1 MKIYATVIWQNLR
14 QRVEY
19 EVNRQ
24 IRRACRPN
32 NVATVTPVKVA
43 RLLGAGTVIESG
55 LNDGD
60 IVVTEGHLLL
70 GAGDGARAQSGGMT

>member
-24 IRRACRPN
+24 IRRARRPN
-32 NVATVTPVKVA
+32 NATVTPVKVA

-60 IVVTEGHLLL
+60 IVVTEVTVRERKA
-70 GAGDGARAQSGGMT
+70 GA

>member
-24 IRRACRPN
+24 IRRARKPN

-60 IVVTEGHLLL
+60 IVVKEVTV
-70 GAGDGARAQSGGMT
+70 RAQSGGMT

>member
-19 EVNRQ
+19 EFNRQ
-24 IRRACRPN
+24 IRRARRPS
-32 NVATVTPVKVA
+32 NVATVTHVKVA
-43 RLLGAGTVIESG
+43 LLGAKTVIESG

-60 IVVTEGHLLL
+60 IVVTEVRLRERKA
-70 GAGDGARAQSGGMT
+70 GA

>member
-1 MKIYATVIWQNLR
+1 LR
-14 QRVEY
+14 QRVKY

-24 IRRACRPN
+24 IRCARSPN

-43 RLLGAGTVIESG
+43 RLLGAETVIESG

-60 IVVTEGHLLL
+60 IVVTEVTMCERK
-70 GAGDGARAQSGGMT
+70 AGV

>member
-1 MKIYATVIWQNLR
+1 LR

-24 IRRACRPN
+24 IRRARRPN

-60 IVVTEGHLLL
+60 IVVKEVTVRARKA
-70 GAGDGARAQSGGMT
+70 GA

>member
-19 EVNRQ
+19 EINRQ
-24 IRRACRPN
+24 IRHARRPN
-32 NVATVTPVKVA
+32 NIAVTPVKVA
-43 RLLGAGTVIESG
+43 RLLGAETVIESG

-60 IVVTEGHLLL
+60 IVVTEVTVRERKA
-70 GAGDGARAQSGGMT
+70 GA

>member
-24 IRRACRPN
+24 IRRARRPN
-32 NVATVTPVKVA
+32 NATVT
-43 RLLGAGTVIESG
+43 LGAGTVIESG

-60 IVVTEGHLLL
+60 IVVTEVTVRERKA
-70 GAGDGARAQSGGMT
+70 GA